1 MPNGLSLP
9 DSPRGVAGFPAP
21 DLISRKKAPSRG
33 KKPKKNVA
41 FQLEDNHSDN
51 DSCLDGDDSSSGG
64 DTSTLVLSP
73 KVKCYFGPLRPE
85 LSKEERCSMYY
96 SKKDF
101 KSFKKEAKK
110 LAQLTDDEEAQA
122 LYVRTFLDLY
132 QRAAAPQAEDTVSR
146 VSVSDLACL
155 PLATA
160 PVRGLERHIFPG
172 LVHDQKLVKQSVLKA
187 QDKIP
192 HSIERHIRARILASA
207 SAMLSRQARHLART
221 MAHADSI
228 VALSIYRRTFLPQT
242 SSSSS
247 SSKHKKAP
255 K

>member
-1 MPNGLSLP
+1 MASGWAWNFTVTRGLPCVSTAGTGTTSL
-9 DSPRGVAGFPAP
+9 AAH
-21 DLISRKKAPSRG
+21 ITTT
-33 KKPKKNVA
+33 
-41 FQLEDNHSDN
+41 SDTITF
-51 DSCLDGDDSSSGG
+51 DGDVSITDAA
-64 DTSTLVLSP
+64 DYV
-73 KVKCYFGPLRPE
+73 FGFGVGLDMTCRD
-85 LSKEERCSMYY
+85 RQ
-96 SKKDF
+96 
-101 KSFKKEAKK
+101 KEAKK

-155 PLATA
+155 ALATA

-247 SSKHKKAP
+247 SSSKHKKAP